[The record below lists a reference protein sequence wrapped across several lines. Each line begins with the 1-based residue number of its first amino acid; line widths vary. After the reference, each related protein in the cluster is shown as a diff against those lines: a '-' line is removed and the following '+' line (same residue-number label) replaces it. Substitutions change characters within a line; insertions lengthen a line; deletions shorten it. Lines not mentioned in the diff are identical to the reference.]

1 MGDIGE
7 SSCSIFLKDMDMVTT
22 TTLILPDWRHVSSLT
37 VPVDSWLPAT
47 SQNAPR
53 SLSTIGCSLLIPV
66 THTED
71 SSLTHTSCPAH
82 VLVTSLKRYPSSSN
96 PKNPKATSHD

>member
-1 MGDIGE
+1 MGVIGE

-22 TTLILPDWRHVSSLT
+22 TTLKLPDWRHVSSLT

-47 SQNAPR
+47 SQSAPR

-71 SSLTHTSCPAH
+71 SSLTHTSFPAP